1 RFLGSA
7 VAFELQAAHRPYSLV
22 RLGRKFNKALSL
34 ERYQRLLAPFDPDQP
49 LAGLKA
55 PVDLTGRRFLIVSAP
70 FGRFGRRLARAIESR
85 GGEVRRMLFNAG
97 DVSNWGRSGGLVY
110 RHPAAQWPQDVA
122 RLADDYTD
130 IIRFGEGG
138 PYNQGVL
145 TQAKQRPARVW
156 VLENGY
162 FRPVWITL
170 DGGGVDATRR
180 LSD

>member
-1 RFLGSA
+1 M
-7 VAFELQAAHRPYSLV
+7 
-22 RLGRKFNKALSL
+22 
-34 ERYQRLLAPFDPDQP
+34 LAPFDPDQP
-49 LAGLKA
+49 VAGLKA

-110 RHPAAQWPQDVA
+110 RHPAARWPQDVA

-130 IIRFGEGG
+130 IILFGEGG

-145 TQAKQRPARVW
+145 TQAELLAHRLPEMPASLVPIIEDIW
-156 VLENGY
+156 LTDVVGK
-162 FRPVWITL
+162 
-170 DGGGVDATRR
+170 
-180 LSD
+180 